1 MKPDMIAAAEAL
13 AETLERENAALAA
26 MDLAGAAALYPRKD
40 AAAAAFAAAQKRLGD
55 TMASALDAEQQRL
68 ARHLAE
74 RLRALADENRQLLE
88 RAIQVQGHV
97 VGTIARAVSQ
107 MAPRAQAP
115 RYGARGAM
123 AETRRLPPVMLS
135 ARA

>member
-1 MKPDMIAAAEAL
+1 MKPEMITAAEAL
-13 AETLERENAALAA
+13 ADTLERENAALAA
-26 MDLAGAAALYPRKD
+26 MDLAGAAALYPSKD
-40 AAAAAFAAAQKRLGD
+40 AATTTFVAAQQRLGD

-68 ARHLAE
+68 ARHLTD
-74 RLRALADENRQLLE
+74 RLRALAEENRRLLE
-88 RAIQVQGHV
+88 QAIQVQGHV

-123 AETRRLPPVMLS
+123 AETRRQPPVMLS

>member
-1 MKPDMIAAAEAL
+1 MKPEMITAAEAL
-13 AETLERENAALAA
+13 ADTLERENAALAA
-26 MDLAGAAALYPRKD
+26 MDLAGAAALYPSKD
-40 AAAAAFAAAQKRLGD
+40 AATTTFVAAQQRLGD

-68 ARHLAE
+68 ARHLTD
-74 RLRALADENRQLLE
+74 RLRALAEENRRLLE
-88 RAIQVQGHV
+88 QAIQVQGHV